1 MIAMNA
7 PLDSLLEAGGAPAGT
22 HELPFHRHRPSGDI
36 AGRQAAPSHHQ
47 KPSSEKRI
55 PVTA

>member
-1 MIAMNA
+1 MIPTHA
-7 PLDSLLEAGGAPAGT
+7 PPDSPLLAGVAPAGT
-22 HELPFHRHRPSGDI
+22 QEMPFHRHRPSGDI
-36 AGRQAAPSHHQ
+36 AGRQAVPSHHQ